1 MKLVSGG
8 LLYLILTGLWYG
20 PMTVLHGHDFLLNFF
35 GVHNFLRATVSE
47 HPRQNVWYY
56 YFFVFLLGWA
66 PWSLPCPFQD
76 QGGSGPLKSGIS
88 AGMQPIRKSSR
99 SGCSDG
105 FFASWAFVT
114 VFIFELV
121 QTKYMTY
128 TFPYMLPFAVFFS
141 SFWSNMNGL

>member
-66 PWSLPCPFQD
+66 PWSFTLPLS
-76 QGGSGPLKSGIS
+76 GSRREWTLK
-88 AGMQPIRKSSR
+88 IRNFCRHAAYQKKLPEVDVR
-99 SGCSDG
+99 TA

-121 QTKYMTY
+121 QTKYMT
-128 TFPYMLPFAVFFS
+128 
-141 SFWSNMNGL
+141 